1 MPYVE
6 KLKLIKDERNLSL
19 ADIARVGDIPL
30 ATVTRV
36 FNGQTP
42 NPTFETITRIAI
54 GMGVSLDVLAGLKH
68 PDAPQVASPIEN
80 ALNTS
85 ADLLSEKDKWI
96 AKLTAGIERERK
108 EKHMIM
114 LMLFILVAFVIT
126 VFTVDIL
133 NGHFGYFQH

>member
-1 MPYVE
+1 MPYIE
-6 KLKLIKDERNLSL
+6 KLKMIKEEKGLSN
-19 ADIARVGDIPL
+19 ADIARVGDTPL

-54 GMGVSLDVLAGLKH
+54 GMGVSLDELAGLKQ
-68 PDAPQVASPIEN
+68 PDAPPIASPIEN

-85 ADLLSEKDKWI
+85 VELLSEKDSRIKEL
-96 AKLTAGIERERK
+96 KEEKERIRK
-108 EKHMIM
+108 EKYLIAGI
-114 LMLFILVAFVIT
+114 LLFVIAFVLA

-133 NGHFGYFQH
+133 NGHFGYFRY

>member
-6 KLKLIKDERNLSL
+6 KLKMIKEDRDLSL
-19 ADIARVGDIPL
+19 SDIAKVGDIPL

-54 GMGVSLDVLAGLKH
+54 GMGVSLDELAGIKQ
-68 PDAPQVASPIEN
+68 PDAPPVVAPIEN

-85 ADLLSEKDKWI
+85 AELLSEKDRRICELK
-96 AKLTAGIERERK
+96 EDVDRERK
-108 EKHMIM
+108 EKHTVMGI
-114 LMLFILVAFVIT
+114 LFIVVAFVSTLLAIG
-126 VFTVDIL
+126 IIK
-133 NGHFGYFQH
+133 GHF

>member
-6 KLKLIKDERNLSL
+6 KLKMIKEDKSLSL

-54 GMGVSLDVLAGLKH
+54 GMGVSLDELAGFKQ
-68 PDAPQVASPIEN
+68 PDAPPVASPIES

-85 ADLLSEKDKWI
+85 AELLSEKDKWI
-96 AKLTAGIERERK
+96 AKLTEGIERERK

-114 LMLFILVAFVIT
+114 MTLLVVVAFVLI
-126 VFTVDIL
+126 VLAVDIL
-133 NGHFGYFQH
+133 NGHFGNFRY

>member
-6 KLKLIKDERNLSL
+6 KLKMIKKDRNLSL

-30 ATVTRV
+30 PTVTRV

-54 GMGVSLDVLAGLKH
+54 GMGVSLDELAGLKQ
-68 PDAPQVASPIEN
+68 PDAPSIASPIEN

-85 ADLLSEKDKWI
+85 AELLSEKDKWI
-96 AKLTAGIERERK
+96 DKLTIGIKQERK
-108 EKHMIM
+108 EKHMVMGI
-114 LMLFILVAFVIT
+114 LFVVLAFVLILLAI
-126 VFTVDIL
+126 DIL
-133 NGHFGYFQH
+133 NGHFGYFRY